1 MDIKEM
7 GQLEKE
13 IIKSSSG
20 SFPVMVLDTGGLIDI
35 ATALRQYNLIHRN
48 GDRNPR
54 YEKTTA
60 FLRNLSQTI
69 RVIIT
74 PRTYQEIQDHGKMR
88 LNSHTIAFTPKVVDF
103 ALDTMADSIKF
114 IAELNG
120 QISLDDAGYDA
131 YWAARDGC
139 NGNHK
144 KHLEGCS
151 DTDKEILATA
161 AYLSRS
167 RVNGTIDREIE
178 PVLVISPDAHIIKGS
193 EFLKRGFGERYSS
206 IVPISTR
213 H

>member
-1 MDIKEM
+1 
-7 GQLEKE
+7 
-13 IIKSSSG
+13 
-20 SFPVMVLDTGGLIDI
+20 
-35 ATALRQYNLIHRN
+35 
-48 GDRNPR
+48 
-54 YEKTTA
+54 
-60 FLRNLSQTI
+60 
-69 RVIIT
+69 VIIT

-88 LNSHTIAFTPKVVDF
+88 LNGHTIELTPKVVDF